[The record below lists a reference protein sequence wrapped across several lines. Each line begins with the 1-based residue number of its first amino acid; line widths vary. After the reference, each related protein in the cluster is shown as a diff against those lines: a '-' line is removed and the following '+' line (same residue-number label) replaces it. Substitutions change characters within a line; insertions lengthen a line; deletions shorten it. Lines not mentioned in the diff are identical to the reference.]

1 MPGQIQDSDR
11 DAIRGFITEHW
22 HAPHICIRD
31 KLYYPHQAEAFI
43 ERRDGKIAA
52 LVTYEQQGDAIL
64 MITQNSIE
72 PGAGIGASLV
82 LKIIE
87 EARKRKVRRI
97 WLTTTNDNLKSI
109 GFYQRMGFR
118 LVAVHRDAVIDG
130 RRSLK
135 PELPEFGVNGL
146 PILDEIEMELILE
159 PAL

>member
-1 MPGQIQDSDR
+1 MPEPIRDSDR
-11 DAIRGFITEHW
+11 DMIRGFITEHW

-64 MITQNSIE
+64 MITQNSTE

-82 LKIIE
+82 LKVIE

-109 GFYQRMGFR
+109 GFYQPMGFR
-118 LVAVHRDAVIDG
+118 LVAVHRDAVMGG
-130 RRSLK
+130 RQSLK

>member
-1 MPGQIQDSDR
+1 MPEPIQDSDR
-11 DAIRGFITEHW
+11 GEIREFITKHW

-43 ERRDGKIAA
+43 ERRDGKVAG

-72 PGAGIGASLV
+72 SGAGIGASLV

-118 LVAVHRDAVIDG
+118 LVAVHRDAVIGG
-130 RRSLK
+130 RQSLK

-159 PAL
+159 PSL

>member
-1 MPGQIQDSDR
+1 MPEPIQDSDR
-11 DAIRGFITEHW
+11 DEIREFISEHW

-31 KLYYPHQAEAFI
+31 KLYYPHEAEAFI
-43 ERRDGKIAA
+43 ERRDGKVAGI
-52 LVTYEQQGDAIL
+52 VTYEQQGDAIL
-64 MITQNSIE
+64 MITQNSIA

-82 LKIIE
+82 LKVIE

-118 LVAVHRDAVIDG
+118 LVAVHRDAVIGG
-130 RRSLK
+130 RQSLK

>member
-1 MPGQIQDSDR
+1 MPEPIQDSDR
-11 DAIRGFITEHW
+11 DEIREFITERW

-43 ERRDGKIAA
+43 ERCDGKVSA

-82 LKIIE
+82 LKVIE

-97 WLTTTNDNLKSI
+97 WLTTTNDNLKSM

-118 LVAVHRDAVIDG
+118 LVAIHRDAVIGG
-130 RRSLK
+130 RRSFK
-135 PELPEFGVNGL
+135 PELPEFGINGL

>member
-1 MPGQIQDSDR
+1 MPEPIQDTER
-11 DAIRGFITEHW
+11 DEIREFITEHW

-31 KLYYPHQAEAFI
+31 KMYHPHLAEAFI
-43 ERRDGKIAA
+43 ERRDGKVAA

-72 PGAGIGASLV
+72 SGAGIGASLV
-82 LKIIE
+82 LKVIE

-118 LVAVHRDAVIDG
+118 MVAIHRDAVVGG

-146 PILDEIEMELILE
+146 PILDEIEMELILQ

>member
-1 MPGQIQDSDR
+1 MPEPIQDSDR
-11 DAIRGFITEHW
+11 DEIREFISEHW

-31 KLYYPHQAEAFI
+31 KLYYPHEAEAFI
-43 ERRDGKIAA
+43 ERRDGKVAG

-64 MITQNSIE
+64 MITQNSIA

-82 LKIIE
+82 LKVIE

-118 LVAVHRDAVIDG
+118 LVAVHRDAVIAG

-135 PELPEFGVNGL
+135 PELPEFGVSGL

>member
-1 MPGQIQDSDR
+1 M
-11 DAIRGFITEHW
+11 
-22 HAPHICIRD
+22 
-31 KLYYPHQAEAFI
+31 
-43 ERRDGKIAA
+43 
-52 LVTYEQQGDAIL
+52 TYEQQGDAIL

-82 LKIIE
+82 LKVIE

-118 LVAVHRDAVIDG
+118 LVAVYRDAVIGG
-130 RRSLK
+130 RQSLK
-135 PELPEFGVNGL
+135 PELPEFGVEGL

>member
-1 MPGQIQDSDR
+1 MPEPIQDSDR
-11 DAIRGFITEHW
+11 DEIREFITEHW

-43 ERRDGKIAA
+43 ERRDGKVSG

-64 MITQNSIE
+64 MITQNSVE

-118 LVAVHRDAVIDG
+118 LVAVHRDAVMGG
-130 RRSLK
+130 RQSLK
-135 PELPEFGVNGL
+135 PELPEFGLNGL

>member
-1 MPGQIQDSDR
+1 MPEPIQDSDR
-11 DAIRGFITEHW
+11 DAIREFIIEHW
-22 HAPHICIRD
+22 HAPHICVRD

-82 LKIIE
+82 LKVIE

-118 LVAVHRDAVIDG
+118 LVAVHRDAVIGG
-130 RRSLK
+130 RQSLK

>member
-1 MPGQIQDSDR
+1 MGCVLEHLDLGGQANMKPGVLKPLRLS
-11 DAIRGFITEHW
+11 
-22 HAPHICIRD
+22 
-31 KLYYPHQAEAFI
+31 L
-43 ERRDGKIAA
+43 
-52 LVTYEQQGDAIL
+52 
-64 MITQNSIE
+64 QNSIE

-87 EARKRKVRRI
+87 EARKRKIRRI

-118 LVAVHRDAVIDG
+118 LVAVHRDAVIGG
-130 RRSLK
+130 RQSLK

>member
-1 MPGQIQDSDR
+1 MPEPIQDSDR
-11 DAIRGFITEHW
+11 DAIRQFITEHW

-82 LKIIE
+82 LKVIE

-97 WLTTTNDNLKSI
+97 WLTTTNDNLKSM

-118 LVAVHRDAVIDG
+118 LVAVHRDAVSGG
-130 RRSLK
+130 RQSLK

>member
-1 MPGQIQDSDR
+1 MPEPIQDSDR
-11 DAIRGFITEHW
+11 DAICQFITEHW

-82 LKIIE
+82 LKVIE

-97 WLTTTNDNLKSI
+97 WLTTTNDNLKSM

-118 LVAVHRDAVIDG
+118 LVAVHRDVVSGG
-130 RRSLK
+130 RQSLK